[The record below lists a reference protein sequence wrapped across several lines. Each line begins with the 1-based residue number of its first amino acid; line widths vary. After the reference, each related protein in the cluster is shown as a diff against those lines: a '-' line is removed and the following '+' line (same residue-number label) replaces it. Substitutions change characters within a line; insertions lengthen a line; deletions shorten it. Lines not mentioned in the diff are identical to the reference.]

1 MATSGASLS
10 PIYERLSSVG
20 SYHPFSADT
29 FSDWSMEAGD
39 YITISRDG
47 ESYKSPVHTS
57 RLSWKGQSQ
66 VSVSSDGSEAR
77 ENIAKQTQRKYNK
90 GNSGLRNSRHLK
102 QELLDAY
109 NGLSS
114 FFEVTASRLY
124 ARFQGLYDGLV
135 GWFEI
140 TRSRMRAE
148 FWGAYDGLKGE
159 FEVTRSR
166 MRADFYGM
174 YDGLK
179 GSFEVTRSRM
189 RTEFLGVY
197 DGLKGEFEVTRSR
210 MRAEFQSAYDGLSS
224 TFEVTRSR
232 MKTDF
237 KGAYDG
243 LSSIFEVTRSRMAA
257 NFKGYYDGLSSE
269 FRVTRS
275 KLSAD
280 FQSAYDGMSSAFEVT
295 RSRMAAD
302 FQGKYDGLSS
312 HFEVTRSS
320 FNVSIQ
326 NYYDQLSS
334 GITASAR
341 SLETYVNGK
350 TSKASI
356 LLAINGSGKS
366 TTKIEADQITI
377 QGNDAVVLS
386 DVLTIDTS
394 GSDSIV
400 RFKTDKIRVGTNATN
415 LVTLT
420 DGVLTLTEYRYKD
433 LTDRTVKPLLMNASV
448 DGNTLK
454 IWKFGDAA
462 NSPSITFNK
471 AVSLSGAWD
480 GNRKFSFGESLHNQT
495 RYTTIVSSVPKSDIS
510 WSGKSGTATLKA
522 TIGDSES
529 TVVVGTVNVNGDV
542 PYENGWSGA
551 RNSVVGKTYTVN
563 STNYN
568 YFPTTAPST
577 KLQYMKCCQP
587 NSTSGNTNVSA
598 YTYYITSDNDY
609 AYIRYGNTSGPIVAQ
624 YNHGKY
630 TAGYNA
636 NNTAYATVTKA
647 SLSPGESS
655 TISVYFKNAAGST
668 QNTGRTYTVSARAL
682 NLKVSTFE
690 SAAAKQTFYVPSGYD
705 GYGTITINA
714 FDLSGYKTNAAYEAY
729 GNSRYAA
736 GSPVSGTVG
745 SHRSAQTWTFNIKK
759 GDQTT
764 TSLAI
769 DCANIYTAARSG
781 YYSSSQY
788 STAVNNARESGWSK
802 GYSDG
807 SPISGYV
814 SSHRTTTVWTFQINK
829 GDNTTTILAI
839 DCASIYTAARSG
851 YYTQAEYNERFNA
864 GWYAY
869 YDSSYWEIPSS
880 SNGYA
885 CKVPARNEYAKVTWF
900 YIKDRIG
907 IWADDFA
914 LLGQQAS
921 GDAINAF
928 KSGCYQLVNV
938 GYVSN
943 GYYYKF
949 SISAGGKKVWYWFKA
964 G

>member
-166 MRADFYGM
+166 MRADFYG
-174 YDGLK
+174 
-179 GSFEVTRSRM
+179 
-189 RTEFLGVY
+189 VY
-197 DGLKGEFEVTRSR
+197 DGLVGSFEVTRSR

-243 LSSIFEVTRSRMAA
+243 LSSIFEVTRSRMAT

-295 RSRMAAD
+295 RSRIAAD

-312 HFEVTRSS
+312 HFEVTRSRLTS
-320 FNVSIQ
+320 EFQSS
-326 NYYDQLSS
+326 YEGLSS
-334 GITASAR
+334 RIEQEAGKIALVVEGTGANAKIKAA
-341 SLETYVNGK
+341 EIVAEVNK
-350 TSKASI
+350 
-356 LLAINGSGKS
+356 NGSTVRINANRIKLGERNG
-366 TTKIEADQITI
+366 TTITLNDRVTIGENGDLIVSGNIATSLTGNEYVQTKKLRLVGASSSQGANVQELVATDI
-377 QGNDAVVLS
+377 QDMVIKAA
-386 DVLTIDTS
+386 I
-394 GSDSIV
+394 
-400 RFKTDKIRVGTNATN
+400 
-415 LVTLT
+415 
-420 DGVLTLTEYRYKD
+420 
-433 LTDRTVKPLLMNASV
+433 
-448 DGNTLK
+448 DGNTLRLWLK
-454 IWKFGDAA
+454 GSNTAA
-462 NSPSITFNK
+462 TSGTGILSFSK
-471 AVSLSGAWD
+471 AVTLSGAWD

-736 GSPVSGTVG
+736 GSPISGTVG

-759 GDQTT
+759 GDQTI

-769 DCANIYTAARSG
+769 DCANIYTAARTG

-829 GDNTTTILAI
+829 GDNTTTTLAI

-914 LLGQQAS
+914 LLGQQAA

-928 KSGCYQLVNV
+928 KSGCYQLTSN
-938 GYVSN
+938 GYVAN